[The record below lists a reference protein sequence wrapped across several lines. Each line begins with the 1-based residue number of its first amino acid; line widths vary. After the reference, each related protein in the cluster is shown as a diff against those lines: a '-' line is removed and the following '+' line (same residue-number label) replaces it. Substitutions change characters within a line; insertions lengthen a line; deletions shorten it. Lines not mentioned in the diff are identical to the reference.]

1 MVLTLIVMIQSR
13 WSDFFN
19 LVFFKT
25 FNNLVLNKKLLL
37 TTFFRNKNY
46 NYFLN
51 LSPKIYSNR
60 FRTLRRLEPIVDK
73 SKENYFNKTTVEGLS
88 QGKKLKQ
95 FFLFKVF
102 LKANSTLGY
111 TTFVPHTSQRAIFI
125 RYGKKGVT
133 FSSLPKLYAS
143 WSNMYNLLFNL
154 IFYKVEMLI
163 FSNSFFKNEVLA
175 LNWQNSNLLNSL
187 WRYVRPF
194 LTYQGLKI
202 NDFGNYVFRR
212 LNEYGHSLAL
222 VLDIAYHNKTIYYLR
237 RHKFYVIGIVPSNRN
252 IKSVDFAFSIINDTI
267 VNQLFFIRLILL
279 IKKNI
284 KLYKFEQLKS
294 TWLNE
299 KVE

>member
-1 MVLTLIVMIQSR
+1 MIQAQ

-19 LVFFKT
+19 LAFFK
-25 FNNLVLNKKLLL
+25 NLDNTILNKKLLL
-37 TTFFRNKNY
+37 TTFFKHKNY

-51 LSPKIYSNR
+51 LSPKIYSTR
-60 FRTLRRLEPIVDK
+60 FRTLRRLEPILDK
-73 SKENYFNKTTVEGLS
+73 SKEKYFNKTTVEGVS
-88 QGKKLKQ
+88 EKEKLKQ
-95 FFLFKVF
+95 LVLFKVF

-111 TTFVPHTSQRAIFI
+111 TTFVPHTSQRSIFI
-125 RYGKKGVT
+125 RHGKKGVT

-143 WSNMYNLLFNL
+143 WANMYNLLFNL
-154 IFYKVEMLI
+154 LFYKVEILI

-187 WRYVRPF
+187 WRYMRPF

-222 VLDIAYHNKTIYYLR
+222 ILDVAYHNKTIYYLR
-237 RHKFYVIGIVPSNRN
+237 RHKFYILGIVPSNRN

-284 KLYKFEQLKS
+284 KMCRFNQLKA
-294 TWLNE
+294 TWLND
-299 KVE
+299 